1 MVTTPRPDKFNH
13 DLKSTNQ
20 KLFNIDKKERRVA
33 RANRLPQKLHQINK
47 SSKSYTTVCTCNGV

>member
-47 SSKSYTTVCTCNGV
+47 SSKSYTTVCT